1 MVDRRDPQTA
11 VPGTNTEPS
20 TDLTSLTSHFTIWNR
35 YFHSGAL
42 NGNDPSIFPG
52 RTSKFLPPR
61 AAGYGEIHL
70 RPGELPGRAL
80 HRPAPAGSLS
90 FAPRASRTA
99 QGDGPRQSRRPDN
112 RPGRDP
118 ESSPTSR
125 RRPCPDGGGPA
136 TTIRPDGV
144 KPAKTQTGRRRHAG
158 GARPPQTDAPFRR
171 RGVGEGVLPSGR
183 LAPRDDT
190 GRRREPCPASASPF
204 LRRPLP
210 QGRD

>member
-35 YFHSGAL
+35 YFHIGAL
-42 NGNDPSIFPG
+42 NGNDHSIFPG

-70 RPGELPGRAL
+70 RPG
-80 HRPAPAGSLS
+80 
-90 FAPRASRTA
+90 
-99 QGDGPRQSRRPDN
+99 
-112 RPGRDP
+112 
-118 ESSPTSR
+118 
-125 RRPCPDGGGPA
+125 
-136 TTIRPDGV
+136 GV
-144 KPAKTQTGRRRHAG
+144 QPAKAQTGRRRHAG
-158 GARPPQTDAPFRR
+158 GARPSQADAPFRR

-190 GRRREPCPASASPF
+190 GRRREP
-204 LRRPLP
+204 
-210 QGRD
+210 

>member
-35 YFHSGAL
+35 YFHIGAL
-42 NGNDPSIFPG
+42 NGNDHSIFPG

-61 AAGYGEIHL
+61 AAGDGEIHL
-70 RPGELPGRAL
+70 PPAELPG
-80 HRPAPAGSLS
+80 
-90 FAPRASRTA
+90 
-99 QGDGPRQSRRPDN
+99 
-112 RPGRDP
+112 
-118 ESSPTSR
+118 
-125 RRPCPDGGGPA
+125 GGGPEA
-136 TTIRPDGV
+136 TVRPDGV
-144 KPAKTQTGRRRHAG
+144 QPAKAQTGRRRHAG
-158 GARPPQTDAPFRR
+158 GARPSQADAPFRR

-190 GRRREPCPASASPF
+190 GRRREPGPGRDFPF
-204 LRRPLP
+204 LRRPSP